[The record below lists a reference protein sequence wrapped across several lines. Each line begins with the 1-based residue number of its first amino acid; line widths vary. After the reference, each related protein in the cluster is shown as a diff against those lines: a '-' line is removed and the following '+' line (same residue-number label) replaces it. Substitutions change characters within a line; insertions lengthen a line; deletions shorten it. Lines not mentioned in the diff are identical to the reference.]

1 MDKTQIDERLA
12 QLRARAADVLG
23 EPPDTS
29 DAGGLSQVERAI
41 QVGEAAAFRGTLI
54 TEWSV
59 KAERVRQWFMSLAN
73 AVSKNDVRADAT
85 ALDAALVA
93 LASDI
98 RVLAAEIPCESEAT
112 TAARLREAANAEAAR
127 QVARC
132 AAELGYVGEPATLAV
147 AVGDACLAFA
157 RELREIHARHAVTVK
172 RLEAELA
179 RAVVFAEAR
188 EKISRLPVVLVGGDP
203 VLLAPGAEFA
213 GWTAEDGGPLS
224 LGALLRFGDLEVHVN
239 DTSVKSLAAQ
249 IRGDVAAGG
258 RP

>member
-1 MDKTQIDERLA
+1 MDKIQIDERLA
-12 QLRARAADVLG
+12 RLRARAADVLG
-23 EPPDTS
+23 EPLDTS
-29 DAGGLSQVERAI
+29 DAGDLSQVERAI

-54 TEWSV
+54 AEWST
-59 KAERVRQWFMSLAN
+59 KARGVRRWL
-73 AVSKNDVRADAT
+73 VDVADAMR
-85 ALDAALVA
+85 DDG
-93 LASDI
+93 LAPGVESKLRDI
-98 RVLAAEIPCESEAT
+98 AAEILCELEVMI
-112 TAARLREAANAEAAR
+112 AARLREAKNAEAAR

>member
-54 TEWSV
+54 AEWST
-59 KAERVRQWFMSLAN
+59 KARGVRRWL
-73 AVSKNDVRADAT
+73 VDVADAMR
-85 ALDAALVA
+85 DDG
-93 LASDI
+93 LAPGVESKLRDI
-98 RVLAAEIPCESEAT
+98 AAEIPCESEAM
-112 TAARLREAANAEAAR
+112 TAARLREAKNAEAAR

-172 RLEAELA
+172 RLESELDA
-179 RAVVFAEAR
+179 LKLAQDETRRHETQDP
-188 EKISRLPVVLVGGDP
+188 SRLPVARDAEVLRE
-203 VLLAPGAEFA
+203 LQRRE
-213 GWTAEDGGPLS
+213 S
-224 LGALLRFGDLEVHVN
+224 
-239 DTSVKSLAAQ
+239 
-249 IRGDVAAGG
+249 
-258 RP
+258 

>member
-12 QLRARAADVLG
+12 QLRARATDVLG

-54 TEWSV
+54 TEWSI
-59 KAERVRQWFMSLAN
+59 KAERVRQWFVSLAD
-73 AVSKNDVRADAT
+73 AVGEDGARGDVT
-85 ALDAALVA
+85 ALAAV
-93 LASDI
+93 ASDI
-98 RVLAAEIPCESEAT
+98 RSIAAEIPCESEAT

-172 RLEAELA
+172 RLEAEVDALKLA
-179 RAVVFAEAR
+179 QVARDAE
-188 EKISRLPVVLVGGDP
+188 
-203 VLLAPGAEFA
+203 
-213 GWTAEDGGPLS
+213 
-224 LGALLRFGDLEVHVN
+224 
-239 DTSVKSLAAQ
+239 VKS
-249 IRGDVAAGG
+249 
-258 RP
+258 